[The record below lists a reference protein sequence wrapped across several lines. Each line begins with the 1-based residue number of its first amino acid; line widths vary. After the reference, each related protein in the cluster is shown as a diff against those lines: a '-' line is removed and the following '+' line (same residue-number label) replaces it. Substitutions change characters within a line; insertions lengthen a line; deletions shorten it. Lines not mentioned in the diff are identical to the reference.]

1 MRILSLGIPVL
12 GGIVLGFVGGRT
24 VGTDGTAPL
33 MIPQEIIALA
43 QDTKVGGEFMLEV
56 DATGKVIAYAAQID
70 PSAVPAVCRDAIE
83 KAHPGGKITGAEKE
97 IIDGKTYFELMKE
110 IDGLRVEAVAT
121 PEGVV
126 AGGERVLPQKEIPA
140 DVVAAANKLVP
151 EGEVVA
157 VEKVTGPESL
167 GAPEHHVKKQI
178 SGEVVR
184 IRVTDKGAVE
194 VLRKLKTDLKVPRKK

>member
-1 MRILSLGIPVL
+1 MRAITSLIPLVAGVILGAMGARIENPPSQ
-12 GGIVLGFVGGRT
+12 
-24 VGTDGTAPL
+24 AL

-43 QDTKVGGEFMLEV
+43 QDTRLGGEFMLEV
-56 DATGKVIAYAAQID
+56 DASGKVISYAAQID
-70 PSAVPAVCRDAIE
+70 PAAVPAVCRDAIE
-83 KAHPGGKITGAEKE
+83 KAHPGGKVQFAEKE
-97 IIDGKTYFELMKE
+97 IIDGKTYFELSKE
-110 IDGLRVEAVAT
+110 IDGLRVEALAT
-121 PEGVV
+121 PEGAVI
-126 AGGERVLPQKEIPA
+126 GGERVLPQKEIPA

-151 EGEVVA
+151 EGEVIA
-157 VEKVTGPESL
+157 VERIHGPESL